1 MPKNFFNPDNLGG
14 DCLAL
19 ENDLRLGTPTAVFG
33 VSDAYKALLA
43 ATCAPGRVVYITDTA
58 PNAAR
63 MAAEIGAFAGEDVAL
78 LCAKDEVLLYKEA
91 VSKDA
96 LFRRLTALRK
106 VRKGTRLVV
115 ADVESLLQ
123 IFPDDVPAVVL
134 REGEEMDFTAL
145 PRLLVGLGYSRVSE
159 VESPGMFALRGDIL
173 DIFPVGAENPVRVD
187 FFGDTVEKIKPY
199 NFVTGERLPLVSSVE
214 FPAATDVRID
224 ADEIGKVK
232 DALFGELSSF
242 RDVAAYERAQT
253 IAGELSARLDGG
265 EAFAGAAY
273 LLPLLRHKTDFCTFF
288 GDCVYKIGRAH
299 V

>member
-123 IFPDDVPAVVL
+123 IFPDDVPAVLDVL
-134 REGEEMDFTAL
+134 AGRV
-145 PRLLVGLGYSRVSE
+145 PRSTRSASAGFARTCYCCAQPRSLDASAIACGPKSR
-159 VESPGMFALRGDIL
+159 
-173 DIFPVGAENPVRVD
+173 
-187 FFGDTVEKIKPY
+187 
-199 NFVTGERLPLVSSVE
+199 
-214 FPAATDVRID
+214 ATR
-224 ADEIGKVK
+224 
-232 DALFGELSSF
+232 S
-242 RDVAAYERAQT
+242 
-253 IAGELSARLDGG
+253 
-265 EAFAGAAY
+265 
-273 LLPLLRHKTDFCTFF
+273 
-288 GDCVYKIGRAH
+288 
-299 V
+299 